1 MSLDKKQP
9 ILCIYNLL
17 SQIDKDMLIKRFIL
31 VCCATLFISSPSM
44 AQDMGN
50 WSDKTVC
57 RVIATAEDN
66 SIYLA
71 EAKRRKLDC
80 KNFKPNASGYG
91 NKTENLVATK
101 PISTEPGI
109 QIYAVALKPADK
121 KRLLSTPLSKTD
133 YDFSSHKLAKHTKSI
148 TCTFYLR
155 RVVYESSVQGDIEQW
170 DMASGAITIENSKVQ
185 IKRGG
190 WHMGGLSKDRS
201 YIQNEVNLKL
211 TSTGHLVGK
220 MAYFNLSVDKGEA
233 PRAPLYIELSP
244 HQRSTPLDYKNLA
257 TAKAEIWID
266 VEDWAGGVLTLSYCR

>member
-1 MSLDKKQP
+1 MIRIWLMTLIILFMS
-9 ILCIYNLL
+9 
-17 SQIDKDMLIKRFIL
+17 SQ
-31 VCCATLFISSPSM
+31 TW

-80 KNFKPNASGYG
+80 SNFKPNPSGYG
-91 NKTENLVATK
+91 NKAESTVPTK

-109 QIYAVALKPADK
+109 QIYAVALRPADK
-121 KRLLSTPLSKTD
+121 KRLLSKPLSKTD
-133 YDFSSHKLAKHTKSI
+133 FDFSSYKLAQHTDTI
-148 TCTFYLR
+148 TCVFDLR
-155 RVVYESSVQGDIEQW
+155 RVIYETVVEGNIEKW
-170 DMASGAITIENSKVQ
+170 DMASGEITFVNSKVQ
-185 IKRGG
+185 INKGR
-190 WHMGGLSKDRS
+190 WHMGGLSKDQS

-233 PRAPLYIELSP
+233 PRAPLYIDLSP

>member
-1 MSLDKKQP
+1 MIRIWLMTFTMVFMSCQAL
-9 ILCIYNLL
+9 
-17 SQIDKDMLIKRFIL
+17 
-31 VCCATLFISSPSM
+31 

-80 KNFKPNASGYG
+80 SNFKPNASGYG

-148 TCTFYLR
+148 TCSFYLR